1 MIMNNKIV
9 FILLLILSI
18 ILPII
23 LILVLL
29 LAQNYYYSIINKY
42 FRNSENKIIYDYYL
56 KNCIQVV
63 SEKNYYMN
71 YGFWDNENITL
82 NKANKNLCNFIYE
95 KGRLNSHDEFT
106 ILDVGCGYGVQDIL
120 WSKKISNT
128 SNLIAVDI
136 SKKQIKYANKKLR
149 CHAKIQNKLTY
160 MECDAHHLLDKF
172 ANNNFN
178 RIISLESAFHYNNR
192 KQFFKNVSDLLT
204 NDGIFV
210 ISDIVLKSNN
220 KNTTTTNA
228 NLYNNN
234 LFKNIFIKIASDFL
248 CIPEKNLITFDKWK
262 NEVENS
268 DLCIIE
274 TYNITDKTFNS
285 YYNYF
290 FKNYI
295 KNKKLPTI
303 LYSILYHIFNTI
315 QPFDYIV
322 SVCKK
327 KT

>member
-1 MIMNNKIV
+1 
-9 FILLLILSI
+9 
-18 ILPII
+18 
-23 LILVLL
+23 
-29 LAQNYYYSIINKY
+29 
-42 FRNSENKIIYDYYL
+42 
-56 KNCIQVV
+56 
-63 SEKNYYMN
+63 MN

-95 KGRLNSHDEFT
+95 KGRLNNHDEFT

-149 CHAKIQNKLTY
+149 GHTKLQKKIQKKLTY
-160 MECDAHHLLDKF
+160 MECDAHNLLDKF
-172 ANNNFN
+172 TNNKFN

-192 KQFFKNVSDLLT
+192 KQFFQNVSDLLT

-210 ISDIVLKSNN
+210 ISDIVLKSNT
-220 KNTTTTNA
+220 NTHKT

-262 NEVENS
+262 NEIENS

-274 TYNITDKTFNS
+274 TYKITDKTFNS

>member
-1 MIMNNKIV
+1 MVK
-9 FILLLILSI
+9 
-18 ILPII
+18 
-23 LILVLL
+23 
-29 LAQNYYYSIINKY
+29 NYYYSIINKY
-42 FRNSENKIIYDYYL
+42 CRNSENNIIYDYYL

-71 YGFWDNENITL
+71 YGFWDNTNIKL

-95 KGRLNSHDEFT
+95 KGKLNDYDKFA
-106 ILDVGCGYGVQDIL
+106 ILDVGCGYGVQDVL

-149 CHAKIQNKLTY
+149 KYAKLQKNIKNKLQY
-160 MECDAHHLLDKF
+160 IECDAHNLLDKF
-172 ANNNFN
+172 TKNKFN

-192 KQFFKNVSDLLT
+192 PKFFKNVSNLLT

-210 ISDIVLKSNN
+210 ISDIVVK
-220 KNTTTTNA
+220 
-228 NLYNNN
+228 NNN
-234 LFKNIFIKIASDFL
+234 NSLLQKLFIKIASDFL

-262 NEVENS
+262 NEIENS

-290 FKNYI
+290 FKTYI
-295 KNKKLPTI
+295 KNKNLPAI
-303 LYSILYHIFNTI
+303 LYSILYNIFNTI

-322 SVCKK
+322 AVCKK
-327 KT
+327 TT

>member
-1 MIMNNKIV
+1 MNNRMV
-9 FILLLILSI
+9 YFILLI
-18 ILPII
+18 IPII

-95 KGRLNSHDEFT
+95 KGRLNNRDEFT

-149 CHAKIQNKLTY
+149 SHPQLQNKLTY
-160 MECDAHHLLDKF
+160 TECDAHNLLDKF
-172 ANNNFN
+172 TNNKFN

-192 KQFFKNVSDLLT
+192 KQFFQNVSNLLT
-204 NDGIFV
+204 NDGFFV
-210 ISDIVLKSNN
+210 ISDIVLKSN
-220 KNTTTTNA
+220 TTPNA

-262 NEVENS
+262 NEIENS

-274 TYNITDKTFNS
+274 TYKITDKTFNS

>member
-1 MIMNNKIV
+1 MNNRI
-9 FILLLILSI
+9 IYLII
-18 ILPII
+18 PII
-23 LILVLL
+23 LILVLIL
-29 LAQNYYYSIINKY
+29 LKNYYYSIINKY
-42 FRNSENKIIYDYYL
+42 CRNSENNIIYDYYL

-71 YGFWDNENITL
+71 YGFWDNTNITL

-95 KGRLNSHDEFT
+95 KGKLNECDKFT
-106 ILDVGCGYGVQDIL
+106 ILDVGCGYGVQDVL
-120 WSKKISNT
+120 WCKKISNT

-149 CHAKIQNKLTY
+149 KYAKLQKNIKNKLQY
-160 MECDAHHLLDKF
+160 IECDAHNLLDKF
-172 ANNNFN
+172 TKNKFN

-192 KQFFKNVSDLLT
+192 PKFFKNVSNLLT

-210 ISDIVLKSNN
+210 ISDIVVK
-220 KNTTTTNA
+220 
-228 NLYNNN
+228 NNN
-234 LFKNIFIKIASDFL
+234 NSLLQKLFIKIASDFL

-262 NEVENS
+262 NEIENS

-290 FKNYI
+290 FKTYI
-295 KNKKLPTI
+295 KNKNLPAI
-303 LYSILYHIFNTI
+303 LYSILYNIFNTI

-322 SVCKK
+322 AVCKK
-327 KT
+327 TT

>member
-1 MIMNNKIV
+1 MNNRI
-9 FILLLILSI
+9 IYLII
-18 ILPII
+18 PII
-23 LILVLL
+23 LILVLIL
-29 LAQNYYYSIINKY
+29 LKNYYYSIINKY
-42 FRNSENKIIYDYYL
+42 CRNSENNIIYDYYL

-71 YGFWDNENITL
+71 YGFWDNTNITL

-95 KGRLNSHDEFT
+95 KGKLNKCDKFT
-106 ILDVGCGYGVQDIL
+106 ILDVGCGYGVQDVL
-120 WSKKISNT
+120 WCKKISNT

-149 CHAKIQNKLTY
+149 KYAKLQKNIKNKLQY
-160 MECDAHHLLDKF
+160 IECDAHNLLDKF
-172 ANNNFN
+172 TKNKFN

-192 KQFFKNVSDLLT
+192 PKFLKNVSNLLT

-210 ISDIVLKSNN
+210 ISDIVVK
-220 KNTTTTNA
+220 
-228 NLYNNN
+228 NNN
-234 LFKNIFIKIASDFL
+234 NSLLQKLFIKIASDFL
-248 CIPEKNLITFDKWK
+248 CIPEKNLITLDKWK
-262 NEVENS
+262 NEIEKN

-290 FKNYI
+290 FKTYI
-295 KNKKLPTI
+295 KNKNLPAI
-303 LYSILYHIFNTI
+303 LYSILYNIFNTI

-322 SVCKK
+322 AVCKK
-327 KT
+327 TT

>member
-1 MIMNNKIV
+1 MNNRI
-9 FILLLILSI
+9 IYLII
-18 ILPII
+18 PII
-23 LILVLL
+23 LILLLVLVK
-29 LAQNYYYSIINKY
+29 NYYYSIINKY
-42 FRNSENKIIYDYYL
+42 CRNSENNIIYDYYL

-71 YGFWDNENITL
+71 YGFWDNTNITL

-95 KGRLNSHDEFT
+95 KGKLNDYDKFA
-106 ILDVGCGYGVQDIL
+106 ILDVGCGYGVQDVL

-149 CHAKIQNKLTY
+149 KYAKLQKNIKNKLQY
-160 MECDAHHLLDKF
+160 IECDAHNLLDKF
-172 ANNNFN
+172 TKNKFN

-192 KQFFKNVSDLLT
+192 PKFFKNVSNLLT

-210 ISDIVLKSNN
+210 ISDIVVK
-220 KNTTTTNA
+220 
-228 NLYNNN
+228 NNN
-234 LFKNIFIKIASDFL
+234 NSLLQKLFIKIASDFL

-262 NEVENS
+262 NEIENS

-290 FKNYI
+290 FKTYI
-295 KNKKLPTI
+295 KNKNLPAI
-303 LYSILYHIFNTI
+303 LYSILYNIFNTI

-322 SVCKK
+322 AVCKK
-327 KT
+327 TT